1 MQLIFYLIQPSQQ
14 PFSNLFNFWFGNMD
28 MWQHGSTAAWAAQ
41 AVRPTDRSFPGVII
55 MYYHAAEGGSTTYT
69 APAFLVLKIL

>member
-1 MQLIFYLIQPSQQ
+1 
-14 PFSNLFNFWFGNMD
+14 

-69 APAFLVLKIL
+69 APAFLLLKIL